1 MLGKILKQKTNMAQ
15 ISKGTTYTAAG
26 AGSLVT
32 YLNLNAHVDNATLL
46 AGSITDQ
53 TALAVN
59 GVQSV
64 DLCLIYDNSDG
75 TLKKASISDL
85 LNSDLNTT
93 FNNVTISTDLS
104 VGNIAEIDQIQS
116 SGSGILLDDDVDI
129 ANNLV
134 VTGSSTLTG
143 NVIADNGFTSNGTA
157 NFTGVFQIGGTV
169 SYALTEVIEED
180 IPNATGSTANT
191 LHSLWTS
198 ASYTKPAGE
207 IWVIQF
213 NTTCFA
219 PNNGTYTHL
228 RFTDSA
234 DSVKYALGYFY
245 NSSTNGVLSFSENF
259 YLNTSNTF
267 SGTFVLRA
275 KSSQPNISVTPTGTQ
290 LTTSYPDNTQGTS
303 SKFRIFKYKTA

>member
-1 MLGKILKQKTNMAQ
+1 MAQ

-46 AGSITDQ
+46 AGAITDQ

-59 GVQSV
+59 GVQAV

-93 FNNVTISTDLS
+93 FNNVTITTDLS

-157 NFTGVFQIGGTV
+157 NFTGVLQIGGTV
-169 SYALTEVIEED
+169 AYALTEVIEED
-180 IPNATGSTANT
+180 IPNATGTTANT

-207 IWVIQF
+207 IWVVEFDF
-213 NTTCFA
+213 NTYTA
-219 PNNGTYTHL
+219 NNANAHY
-228 RFTDSA
+228 RVTDSA
-234 DSVKYALGYFY
+234 DSVLYVSSFNVY
-245 NSSTNGVLSFSENF
+245 NSSGAIRSHFHRF
-259 YLNTSNTF
+259 YLNSANTH
-267 SGTFVLRA
+267 SGTFVLRF
-275 KSSQPNISVTPTGTQ
+275 KSSQADIAVSPTSTQ
-290 LTTSYPDNTQGTS
+290 AAAYPDGSKGTVN
-303 SKFRIFKYKTA
+303 KFRIFKYKTA

>member
-1 MLGKILKQKTNMAQ
+1 MAQ

-104 VGNIAEIDQIQS
+104 VGNIAQIDQIQS

-143 NVIADNGFTSNGTA
+143 NVIADNGFTSNGIA
-157 NFTGVFQIGGTV
+157 NFTGEFQIGGTV
-169 SYALTEVIEED
+169 SYALTEIIEED
-180 IPNATGSTANT
+180 ISYSSGATANT
-191 LHSLWTS
+191 LYSLFTS

-207 IWVIQF
+207 IWVVEVDAYIY
-213 NTTCFA
+213 A
-219 PNNGTYTHL
+219 PNNSSNIHYRVTDDA
-228 RFTDSA
+228 DSA
-234 DSVKYALGYFY
+234 IYTSGYLCNSQANSVWLVLRRMYLDSA
-245 NSSTNGVLSFSENF
+245 
-259 YLNTSNTF
+259 NTHTGEF
-267 SGTFVLRA
+267 HFRA
-275 KSSQPNISVTPTGTQ
+275 KSSQNNIAIAPTSTQ
-290 LTTSYPDNTQGTS
+290 LSAYPDSSKGTVN
-303 SKFRIFKYKTA
+303 KFRIYKFKTA

>member
-1 MLGKILKQKTNMAQ
+1 MLEKIFKQKTNMAQ
-15 ISKGTTYTAAG
+15 ISKGTTYTATG

-85 LNSDLNTT
+85 LNSNLNTT

-180 IPNATGSTANT
+180 IPNATGAAANT
-191 LHSLWTS
+191 LHNLFTS
-198 ASYTKPAGE
+198 ASYTKPVGE
-207 IWVIQF
+207 LWIVEVTGIVYQANDTLGHW
-213 NTTCFA
+213 
-219 PNNGTYTHL
+219 
-228 RFTDSA
+228 RMTDST
-234 DSVKYALGYFY
+234 DTIIYVSHYWNNDTSNDTIPIHF
-245 NSSTNGVLSFSENF
+245 NF
-259 YLNTSNTF
+259 YLPSSNSH
-267 SGTFVLRA
+267 SGTFVFRF
-275 KSSQPNISVTPTGTQ
+275 KSYQTNITISPSSSQLS
-290 LTTSYPDNTQGTS
+290 SYPDSGKRTDG
-303 SKFRIFKYKTA
+303 KFRIYKFKTA